1 MSNIPKNL
9 KKQSKDQVE
18 LNDDINEVY
27 SRAEF
32 FHHHWPI
39 MLFGGFFVMMVS
51 IPLILTGFLT
61 LQGIGIVVAF
71 LLALGITLTRANF
84 LGLFLI
90 GCLLVISFVAPEHT
104 YNDAG
109 YFMTALLI
117 VSFVFGTTTFVQP
130 KKKRSDSQAE
140 VLPTVTAVQ
149 DEVAEEVAEE
159 EDEKPA
165 YKPVAFD
172 KGIAAEGVTII
183 FGTESGNC
191 EELAN
196 TASEQMKGEGLS
208 VQVLDA
214 GVVDPRHLEAFA
226 NLFVITSTW
235 GDGDPPS
242 NAVDLV
248 EGMESGM
255 KIDMSGGQF
264 SVLSLGDTAYEQFC
278 KCGKDFDA
286 MMEKF
291 GAERFYKRVDCDLDY
306 EEPFKSWL
314 DDSVSALKSKGLKK
328 KAEYTEPVIEEAG
341 AEPAAAPA

>member
-1 MSNIPKNL
+1 MTNIPKNL

-39 MLFGGFFVMMVS
+39 MLFAGFFVIMVS
-51 IPLILTGFLT
+51 VPMILTGFLQV
-61 LQGIGIVVAF
+61 QGLGIIAAFLIGLGIALTSAQFLGVF
-71 LLALGITLTRANF
+71 LLA
-84 LGLFLI
+84 
-90 GCLLVISFVAPEHT
+90 CLVIISIAAPEHT

-109 YFMTALLI
+109 YFLTALLTI
-117 VSFVFGTTTFVQP
+117 SFLFGVTVFIRP
-130 KKKRSDSQAE
+130 KLKRSDTQAE
-140 VLPTVTAVQ
+140 VLPTITQVQ
-149 DEVAEEVAEE
+149 DEVAEEAPE

-172 KGIAAEGVTII
+172 KTIAAEGLTIV

-191 EELAN
+191 EDLAKN
-196 TASEQMKGEGLS
+196 AAEAAKAEGIN

-214 GVVDPRHLEAFA
+214 SVVDARHLEAFA

-248 EGMESGM
+248 EAMESGI
-255 KIDMSGGQF
+255 KIDMSGAQF
-264 SVLSLGDTAYEQFC
+264 SVCSLGDTSYEQFC
-278 KCGKDFDA
+278 KCGKDFDSA
-286 MMEKF
+286 MEKY
-291 GAERFYKRVDCDLDY
+291 GAERVAKRVDCDVDF
-306 EEPFKSWL
+306 EEPFKGWIA
-314 DDSVSALKSKGLKK
+314 DAVSALKSKGLKK
-328 KAEYTEPVIEEAG
+328 KAEYVEPVFEEATVD
-341 AEPAAAPA
+341 AAAAPA